1 MDRKSATSSEQNQKP
16 IVVVSQCLGF
26 AAVRYNG
33 IMLRDDF
40 VEALRDHVQF
50 VQVCPEV
57 GVGLGIPRDPIRI
70 VIANGQRRL
79 IQPTTGKDV
88 TEPMHRFTAEF
99 LRSLGPVD
107 GFILKS
113 RSPSC
118 GIKDVKMFSGPDAG
132 AASLGKGSGLFAET
146 VLKH

>member
-1 MDRKSATSSEQNQKP
+1 MRQDAP

-33 IMLRDDF
+33 QMLQDGF
-40 VEALRDHVQF
+40 VKALADHVQF

-57 GVGLGIPRDPIRI
+57 GIGLGVPRDPIRI
-70 VIANGQRRL
+70 VSDKNGRRL
-79 IQPTTGKDV
+79 VQPASGRDLTTDM
-88 TEPMHRFTAEF
+88 TRFSDGF
-99 LRSLGPVD
+99 LSGAGPVD

-118 GIKDVKMFSGPDAG
+118 G
-132 AASLGKGSGLFAET
+132 ASCLWLCLQASEHG
-146 VLKH
+146 